1 MEPLVTIPCPSC
13 GHASPGHRR
22 FCTACGRPLTRS
34 CPACGAAADAGEK
47 FCGDCG
53 AALGGTPA
61 PAAERAPVTYTPRHL
76 VEKILGSRSA
86 LEGERKQVTVLF
98 ADVKGSMELAAD
110 VDPEEWHR
118 IMDRFFAILAE
129 GVHRFEGTVNQYTGD
144 GIMALFGAPI
154 AHEDHAQRAC
164 YAALHLGGELRRY
177 ATELRLGRGLA
188 FAVRM
193 GLNSGEVVVGKI
205 GDDLRM
211 DYTAQGH
218 TVGLAARMEQLAE
231 PGRIYLTS
239 HTAGLVEGYFQLAEL
254 GPLAVKGM
262 REPVRV
268 YELCGV
274 GPMRT
279 RLDVSKRRG
288 FSRFVGRA
296 DEMVALEAALAHALE
311 GTGRVVGV
319 VAEAG
324 VGKSRLCYEFTQR
337 CRSQGIAVVEAQG
350 VAHGKAIP
358 YLPILQLFRA
368 ALGITERDSAQAARE
383 KIAGRFLLLDAA
395 LGESLPLA
403 FEFLGVSDPE
413 RPAPRMDP
421 DAQQRQLFEIVRRV
435 TWARSRREPEVTL
448 LEDLHWFDEG
458 SEAFLELVVELAA
471 ETRTLVLLNF
481 RPEFHARWMQR
492 SYYQQLPLTP
502 LGPEA
507 IAELLRDQL
516 GTDASVAA
524 LARLIEERTAGN
536 PFFVEEVVQMLAETG
551 SLEGTRGAY
560 RLTRPVETIGIPPTV
575 QALLAARIDRLPER
589 EKELLQTAA
598 VIGMDFTEPVLRR
611 VADLPPA
618 PLEAALRTLKEAELV
633 FERELYPEAEY
644 AFKHPLTREVAY
656 QSQLAERRA
665 RTHAAVARVIAE
677 LGPDKLD
684 ERAALLAHHWEA
696 ASEPLEAARW
706 SRRAAEWVGLSD
718 RAQAMRHWE
727 KVRALLGDAEESPE
741 VVGLALFARAA
752 LLNMGWRYGMTE
764 ERAARLLAEGQ
775 ALGERSGEKGLLAFL
790 LMGYGYVR
798 GTAGAVGEFLAYSL
812 EAVRLAEE
820 AAAPG
825 KEELR
830 VVSSYPRYL
839 VGRVAEALACVD
851 DFLALG
857 DTAASPRL
865 LYVSPSF
872 PLWWRSVLL
881 LEMGRVGEAVRALEL
896 AESRARE
903 GNDAEVLGWTHF
915 TRASWVEMLGGDL
928 DTALGH
934 ARQSLEIA
942 LRIGSV
948 FSTVTAYRV
957 LAQIHCL
964 REEWDEGLRAAEEN
978 LAGMQARRTG
988 LEQRP
993 AVLAI
998 LADLQLGRGD
1008 LPRARAAAEEGV
1020 ALARQ
1025 MGTATREVQCQLALA
1040 RLLRGAEGAAGAG
1053 AIAAALDRAFT
1064 LVCQTGARRYEPHV
1078 YLERAELARLRGD
1091 GGGWARELGGAQRLF
1106 ADMGA
1111 AARAEQ
1117 VAHELARGMP
1127 ALPSRSAAS

>member
-1 MEPLVTIPCPSC
+1 VP
-13 GHASPGHRR
+13 
-22 FCTACGRPLTRS
+22 
-34 CPACGAAADAGEK
+34 
-47 FCGDCG
+47 
-53 AALGGTPA
+53 LGGSP
-61 PAAERAPVTYTPRHL
+61 PPPVEKAPVTYTPRHL
-76 VEKILGSRSA
+76 AEKILGARSA

-98 ADVKGSMELAAD
+98 ADVKGSMELAEA

-118 IMDRFFAILAE
+118 IMDRFFAILTE

-177 ATELRLGRGLA
+177 ATELRLGRGLS

-231 PGRIYLTS
+231 AGRIYLTS
-239 HTAGLVEGYFQLAEL
+239 HTAGLVEGYFALAEL
-254 GPLAVKGM
+254 GALAVKGA

-288 FSRFVGRA
+288 FSRFVGRT
-296 DEMVALEAALAHALE
+296 DEMAALEAALAQALA
-311 GTGRVVGV
+311 GHGRVVGV
-319 VAEAG
+319 VAEPG

-337 CRSQGIAVVEAQG
+337 CRAQRIAVFEAQG

-368 ALGITERDSAQAARE
+368 ALGITERDSTQAARE
-383 KIAGRFLLLDAA
+383 KIAGRFLLLDSA

-403 FEFLGVSDPE
+403 FEFLGVPDPE

-435 TWARSRREPEVTL
+435 TKARSRREPEVTL

-458 SEAFLELVVELAA
+458 SEAFLELVVDLAA

-492 SYYQQLPLTP
+492 SYYRQLPLVP
-502 LGPEA
+502 LGAEA

-516 GTDASVAA
+516 GTHASVAG
-524 LARLIEERTAGN
+524 LTRLIEERTAGN
-536 PFFVEEVVQMLAETG
+536 PFFVEEVVQTLAETG
-551 SLEGTRGAY
+551 TIEGARGSY
-560 RLTRPVETIGIPPTV
+560 RLSRPVESIGIPPTV
-575 QALLAARIDRLPER
+575 QALLGARIDRLPEH

-598 VIGMDFTEPVLRR
+598 VIGMDFAEPVLRR
-611 VADLPPA
+611 VAGHA
-618 PLEAALRTLKEAELV
+618 ASLEAALRTLKDAEFV
-633 FERELYPEAEY
+633 FEQALYPEAEY

-656 QSQLAERRA
+656 QSQLGERRA

-677 LGPDKLD
+677 LSPDRLD

-696 ASEPLEAARW
+696 AGEPLEAARW
-706 SRRAAEWVGLSD
+706 SRRAAEWVGWSD
-718 RAQAMRHWE
+718 SAQAVRHWE
-727 KVRALLGDAEESPE
+727 KVRALLDRAEQSPE
-741 VVGLALFARAA
+741 VVGLSLFARAA
-752 LLNMGWRYGMTE
+752 LLNVGWRLGMTE
-764 ERAARLLAEGQ
+764 ENAARLLAEGR
-775 ALGERSGEKGLLAFL
+775 ALGERGGEKGPLALLL
-790 LMGYGYVR
+790 QGYGTVR
-798 GTAGAVGEFLAYSL
+798 GTAGAVDEFFTYST
-812 EAVRLAEE
+812 EAVRLAEG
-820 AAAPG
+820 AAAG
-825 KEELR
+825 EKAALL
-830 VVSSYPRYL
+830 VASSYPRYL
-839 VGRVAEALACVD
+839 VGRVAEALACLD

-857 DTAASPRL
+857 DRAPSPRVV
-865 LYVSPSF
+865 YASPSF
-872 PLWWRSVLL
+872 PFWWRSVLL
-881 LEMGRVGEAVRALEL
+881 LEMGRVAEAVQALEL

-903 GNDAEVLGWTHF
+903 GNDTEILGWAHY
-915 TRASWVEMLGGDL
+915 TRAAWVDMLGGDL

-948 FSTVTAYRV
+948 FSTVTAYRG
-957 LAQIHCL
+957 LGQIHCL
-964 REEWDEGLRAAEEN
+964 REEWDEGLRAVEEN
-978 LAGMQARRTG
+978 LAGMEARRTG

-998 LADLQLGRGD
+998 LADLQFGRGD
-1008 LPRARAAAEEGV
+1008 LPRARAAAEEGI

-1025 MGTATREVQCQLALA
+1025 MGTPVWEVHCQLALA
-1040 RLLRGAEGAAGAG
+1040 RVLRGSEGVADAG
-1053 AIAAALDRAFT
+1053 AITAALDRAFEI
-1064 LVCQTGARRYEPHV
+1064 VCETGARRNEPYVH
-1078 YLERAELARLRGD
+1078 LERAELARLRGD
-1091 GGGWARELGGAQRLF
+1091 SGAWASELGRAQRLF
-1106 ADMGA
+1106 AGMGA
-1111 AARAEQ
+1111 AVRAEKA
-1117 VAHELARGMP
+1117 AHDLTRGMP
-1127 ALPSRSAAS
+1127 AVAERGAAS